1 MTGDQKDTCDVTIIG
16 AGIVGICCALSIVE
30 KGLSVRLIDRDEP
43 GQGASYG
50 NAGIIS
56 PWSIV
61 PQSVP
66 GIWKQLPSMLLNP
79 KGPLSVSPSYLPKL
93 IPWGLKFLAKGTRA
107 KVHETSNAMDLLNH
121 SNIEL
126 YRNHLAGT
134 GHENLVRDSMYV
146 HAFRNPEKGN
156 LNDLGYAI
164 RAAKGGEIEKIDH
177 HELRKLEPAL
187 SDKFQAAILIKGQAR
202 AMAPGKIGSVLAA
215 KAKKLGVEILKAD
228 VEKIARTE
236 NEIWETSTING
247 IFYSKKIVV
256 SAGAWSMRLLKPLGI
271 DLPLEAERGYH
282 LEYENP
288 GISLNN
294 SVMDVDKMLV
304 ASSMNDGIRVA
315 GTAEFAGL
323 DAPLNVKRAASLKI
337 LAREMLPDIREE
349 DIKIWMGIRPSTP
362 DSLPFLDELPNQKGL
377 YAAFGHS
384 HYGLMMAPKTGQIIA
399 DLVSG
404 NPVNNDLSAFS
415 ARRF

>member
-16 AGIVGICCALSIVE
+16 AGIVGICCALSIVD

-61 PQSVP
+61 PQSMP

-79 KGPLSVSPSYLPKL
+79 KGPLSVRPSYLPRL
-93 IPWGLKFLAKGTRA
+93 IPWGLKFLAKGTRRQ
-107 KVHETSNAMDLLNH
+107 VQETSNAMDLLNH

-126 YRNHLAGT
+126 YRKHLAGT

-146 HAFRNPEKGN
+146 HAFRNPNKAN
-156 LNDLGYAI
+156 LDDLGYAI

-177 HELRKLEPAL
+177 HELKKIEPAL
-187 SDKFQAAILIKGQAR
+187 SNNFQAAILIKGQAR
-202 AMAPGKIGSVLAA
+202 AMAPGKIGAVLAA
-215 KAKKLGVEILKAD
+215 KAKRLGVEILQAN
-228 VEKIARTE
+228 VEKFTRTE
-236 NEIWETSTING
+236 NETWETYTDNG
-247 IFYSKKIVV
+247 IFYSKKIVL

-304 ASSMNDGIRVA
+304 ASSMNDGLRIA
-315 GTAEFAGL
+315 GTAEFSGL
-323 DAPLNVKRAASLKI
+323 DAPLNKKRAEGLKT
-337 LAREMLPDIREE
+337 LAREMLPDIRQEK
-349 DIKIWMGIRPSTP
+349 INIWMGIRPSTP
-362 DSLPFLDELPNQKGL
+362 DSLPFLDELPNYKGL
-377 YAAFGHS
+377 FTAFGHS
-384 HYGLMMAPKTGQIIA
+384 HYGLMMAPKTGEIIS

-404 NPVNNDLSAFS
+404 KPINTDLSAFS
-415 ARRF
+415 AQRF